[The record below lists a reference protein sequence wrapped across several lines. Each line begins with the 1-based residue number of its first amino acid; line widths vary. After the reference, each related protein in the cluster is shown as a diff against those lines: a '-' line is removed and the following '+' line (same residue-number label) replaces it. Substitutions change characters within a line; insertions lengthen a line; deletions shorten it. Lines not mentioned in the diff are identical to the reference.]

1 MRITILTMFP
11 EMLES
16 LKNSPILQ
24 HALQKGKVKM
34 EIVDIRDYAK
44 GSFRHLDDSP
54 YGGGA
59 GMIMRVEPLWKALQ
73 TVKDSDSYT
82 VIPTPCGEVYNE
94 KKARRLA
101 EKKHLILVCGHYEGI
116 DERVYSLCDERI
128 SIGDYIMSGG
138 EYAAMNIV
146 DSIVRLLPG
155 VIKKDSTEDESFENN
170 LLEYP
175 QYTRPLA
182 FEGMEVPEVLRSGDH
197 EAIRKFRLEQS
208 LLNTYTYRKD
218 LLERHEFTEEEK
230 KILADLGINR

>member
-1 MRITILTMFP
+1 MKITILTMFP

-16 LKNSPILQ
+16 LRNSPILQ
-24 HALQKGKVKM
+24 HASKKGTAEL
-34 EIVDIRDYAK
+34 EIVDIRDYAE

-59 GMIMRVEPLWKALQ
+59 GMIMRAAPLWNALQ
-73 TVKDSDSYT
+73 AVKGDNSYT

-94 KKARRLA
+94 KKARELSLK
-101 EKKHLILVCGHYEGI
+101 EHLIFVCGHYEGI

-128 SIGDYIMSGG
+128 SMGDYIMSGG
-138 EYAAMNIV
+138 EYAVMNIV

-155 VIKKDSTEDESFENN
+155 VIKKESTEDESFEND

-175 QYTRPLA
+175 QYTRPVT
-182 FEGMEVPEVLRSGDH
+182 FEGMEVPEVLRSGNH

-208 LLNTYTYRKD
+208 LLNTYRYRKD
-218 LLERHEFTEEEK
+218 LFEKHEFTEEEK
-230 KILADLGINR
+230 KILEDLGINR

>member
-16 LKNSPILQ
+16 LKNSPILL
-24 HALQKGKVKM
+24 HSLNKGIVEM
-34 EIVDIRDYAK
+34 DIVDIRDYAK

-59 GMIMRVEPLWKALQ
+59 GMIMRVGPLWNALHA
-73 TVKDSDSYT
+73 VKKDNSYT
-82 VIPTPCGEVYNE
+82 IIPTPCGEVYNE
-94 KKARRLA
+94 KNARKLA
-101 EKKHLILVCGHYEGI
+101 LKEHLIFVCGHYEGI

-128 SIGDYIMSGG
+128 SMGDYIMSGG
-138 EYAAMNIV
+138 EYAVMNIV

-155 VIKKDSTEDESFENN
+155 VIKRESTEDESFEND

-175 QYTRPLA
+175 QYTRPVS
-182 FEGMEVPEVLRSGDH
+182 FEGMEVPEVLRSGNH

-208 LLNTYTYRKD
+208 LLNTYRYRKD
-218 LLERHEFTEEEK
+218 LFEKHQFTEEEK
-230 KILADLGINR
+230 KILMDLGINR